1 MFATDENRNHCHRK
15 GSIVLWSGI
24 LFWLVFANA
33 GLAAEQTLQ
42 KKGAPENVHLFGTVE
57 FRSSLKVLPQ
67 WKRVMLLA
75 QRQVKEFGQC
85 RGKACSPVAASWQ
98 LMVAKNRSRPPMEQL
113 IAVNRFFNKWPYRLD
128 MELFGV
134 SDYWA
139 APGEFMRLSG
149 DCEDYSI
156 AKYYAL
162 KTLGFDIRRLRIVV
176 VKDRIRNIAHAVLA
190 VYLEGTAFILD
201 NLSDLVL
208 EHGKYTHYIP
218 QYSVNEKKRWSH
230 VKPLKNMKKV
240 F

>member
-1 MFATDENRNHCHRK
+1 M
-15 GSIVLWSGI
+15 LWAGL
-24 LFWLVFANA
+24 LFWLVSASG
-33 GLAAEQTLQ
+33 GLADDRAVQ
-42 KKGAPENVHLFGTVE
+42 KKGAPENVQLFGTVE

-75 QRQVKEFGQC
+75 ERQVQEFERC
-85 RGKACSPVAASWQ
+85 RGKACPPAAASWQ
-98 LMVAKNRSRPPMEQL
+98 LMLAENRSRTPMDQL
-113 IAVNRFFNKWPYRLD
+113 TAVNRFFNKWPYRLD

-162 KTLGFDIRRLRIVV
+162 KMLGFDIRRLRIVV
-176 VKDRIRNIAHAVLA
+176 VKDRIRNIGHAVLA
-190 VYLEGTAFILD
+190 VYLKETAFILD
-201 NLSDLVL
+201 NLSNLVL

-230 VKPLKNMKKV
+230 VKPLKKIKKV
-240 F
+240 Y

>member
-1 MFATDENRNHCHRK
+1 MWAGFW
-15 GSIVLWSGI
+15 V
-24 LFWLVFANA
+24 WLVWA
-33 GLAAEQTLQ
+33 GTGWAADWAVQ
-42 KKGAPENVHLFGTVE
+42 KEGAPASVQLFGTVE

-67 WKRVMLLA
+67 WKRVMRLA
-75 QRQVKEFGQC
+75 ERQVAEFGQC
-85 RGKACSPVAASWQ
+85 SGQTCPPAAASWQ
-98 LMVAKNRSRPPMEQL
+98 LMLATCRDLAPMDQL
-113 IAVNRFFNKWPYRLD
+113 AAVNRFFNKWPYRLD

-139 APGEFMRLSG
+139 APEEFMRLSG

-162 KTLGFDIRRLRIVV
+162 KALGFDIRRLRIVV
-176 VKDRIRNIAHAVLA
+176 VKDRIRNIGHAVLA
-190 VYLEGTAFILD
+190 VYLQETAFVLD
-201 NLSDLVL
+201 NLSNLVL

-230 VKPLKNMKKV
+230 VKPLQKTKKA